1 MKKIIL
7 FAALIVILASIS
19 SYSQSK
25 FGLGIIVGEPTG
37 ISGKYFVNKDNAI
50 DGAIAWSF
58 NEYGSMHIHGD
69 YLFHFY
75 DVFTKEVPLYVGVGG
90 RIKFKNTGEADG
102 NDTKFGARIPVGIAY
117 MPPKAP
123 IDLFVE
129 VVPML
134 DLTPSTEF
142 TFNAAVGI
150 RYWFK

>member
-7 FAALIVILASIS
+7 FAAFIVILASIS
-19 SYSQSK
+19 TFAQSK

-37 ISGKYFVNKDNAI
+37 ISGKLFVSKDNAI

-58 NEYGSMHIHGD
+58 HEYGSMHIHGD

-75 DVFTKEVPLYVGVGG
+75 DVFTNEVPLYVGVGG
-90 RIKFKNTGEADG
+90 RIKFQNTNEEKGD
-102 NDTKFGARIPVGIAY
+102 DTKFGARIPVGIAY

-123 IDLFVE
+123 IDVFVE
-129 VVPML
+129 IVPML